1 MDPPGRSSCV
11 SLTSLSGQNAPLKD
25 DHKSSQCGLFF
36 HPYPVSCV
44 IPDSKLEPRDSLM
57 GDTKGGQWPCVG
69 LLDIYRWLDLPCS
82 WNLPWKTN
90 SMTKL
95 WLDIIGLDSGIK
107 SDDQLRYG
115 RGRFDVLVWLTQAS
129 QVCLCEELTV
139 RTYLCQQIMQTNKAD
154 LPVSPEVLLLLCVSP
169 YVELGFIVHFKQ
181 VYQVPH
187 THTHNMK
194 RIKKVH
200 GCFLFP
206 SR

>member
-1 MDPPGRSSCV
+1 MRHSRTTIRAPSVACFFTHTPSLV
-11 SLTSLSGQNAPLKD
+11 SYQIPNWNL
-25 DHKSSQCGLFF
+25 
-36 HPYPVSCV
+36 V
-44 IPDSKLEPRDSLM
+44 IHS
-57 GDTKGGQWPCVG
+57 KGGQWPCVG

-181 VYQVPH
+181 VYQVPPRPPQN
-187 THTHNMK
+187 THTHITWK
-194 RIKKVH
+194 E
-200 GCFLFP
+200 
-206 SR
+206 